1 MICTVILCHRPNN
14 LISKGI
20 RFITGSYWNHSALL
34 VNGYVYEAVY
44 PRIRK
49 MRYADWIELHQNIE
63 RKYIDYELV
72 NDPNELVGL
81 RYDLGIFIN
90 ELCFYIA
97 SRIFGKYSKT
107 AKFFSNRNDEKK
119 YFCFELSAWCIG
131 KPNSWKANGFT
142 FDNKKA

>member
-1 MICTVILCHRPNN
+1 MTCTVILCHRKNN

-34 VNGYVYEAVY
+34 INGYVYEAVY

-49 MRYADWIELHQNIE
+49 MRYSEWIELHSNIE

-72 NDPNELVGL
+72 NNPNKLVDL
-81 RYDLGIFIN
+81 RYDLGVFVN
-90 ELCFYIA
+90 ELCFYVA
-97 SRIFGKYSKT
+97 SCIFGKYSKT

-119 YFCFELSAWCIG
+119 YFCFELCAWCVG
-131 KPNSWKANGFT
+131 KPNSWKSNGFT

>member
-1 MICTVILCHRPNN
+1 MTCTVILCHRPNN

-20 RFITGSYWNHSALL
+20 RFITNSYWNHSALL

-49 MRYADWIELHQNIE
+49 MRYAEWIELHSNIE

-81 RYDLGIFIN
+81 RYDLGIFVN

-119 YFCFELSAWCIG
+119 YFCFELCAWCVG
-131 KPNSWKANGFT
+131 KRNSWKANGLT

>member
-1 MICTVILCHRPNN
+1 MICTVILCHRKNN

-34 VNGYVYEAVY
+34 INGYVYEAVY

-49 MRYADWIELHQNIE
+49 IRYSEWIELHSNIE
-63 RKYIDYELV
+63 RKYIEYTLV
-72 NDPNELVGL
+72 NDPNKLVDL
-81 RYDLGIFIN
+81 RYDLGVFVN
-90 ELCFYIA
+90 ELCFYVA

-119 YFCFELSAWCIG
+119 YFCFELCAWCVG
-131 KPNSWKANGFT
+131 KKNSWKSNGLT

>member
-34 VNGYVYEAVY
+34 VNGYVYEAVF

-49 MRYADWIELHQNIE
+49 KEYKEWLELHKDIELKHIFDIL
-63 RKYIDYELV
+63 K
-72 NDPNELVGL
+72 NDPNQLVGL
-81 RYDLGIFIN
+81 RYDLGVFVS

-97 SRIFGKYSKT
+97 SRIFGKDSKI
-107 AKFFSNRNDEKK
+107 AKFFSNRNDVSKW
-119 YFCFELSAWCIG
+119 FCFELCAWCVG
-131 KPNSWKANGFT
+131 KPNSWRANGFT

>member
-1 MICTVILCHRPNN
+1 MKCFVILCHRPNN

-20 RFITGSYWNHSALL
+20 REVTGSYWNHGAIL

-44 PRIRK
+44 PRIK
-49 MRYADWIELHQNIE
+49 KTPYTEWLELHNYE
-63 RKYIDYELV
+63 LKLIDYELI

-81 RYDLGIFIN
+81 RYDLGIFVN
-90 ELCFYIA
+90 ELCFYVA

-119 YFCFELSAWCIG
+119 YFCFEMTAWCVG
-131 KPNSWKANGFT
+131 KKNSWKANGLT
-142 FDNKKA
+142 FDNRTN

>member
-1 MICTVILCHRPNN
+1 MICTVILCHRPKN
-14 LISKGI
+14 LLSAGI
-20 RFITGSYWNHSALL
+20 RFVTGSSWNHSAIL

-44 PRIRK
+44 PRIK
-49 MRYADWIELHQNIE
+49 KTPYTEWLGLHMDIELYHIN
-63 RKYIDYELV
+63 YELV

-81 RYDLGIFIN
+81 RYDLGIFVN

-107 AKFFSNRNDEKK
+107 AKFFSNRNDVNRW
-119 YFCFELSAWCIG
+119 FCFELCAWCVG
-131 KPNSWKANGFT
+131 KRNSWKANGLY

>member
-14 LISKGI
+14 LLSKGI
-20 RFITGSYWNHSALL
+20 RYITGSYWNHSAIL

-49 MRYADWIELHQNIE
+49 MRYSEWLELHNYE
-63 RKYIDYELV
+63 LELIDYELI

-81 RYDLGIFIN
+81 MYDLGVFVN
-90 ELCFYIA
+90 ELCFYIS

-119 YFCFELSAWCIG
+119 YFCFELSAWCVG
-131 KPNSWKANGFT
+131 KRNSWKSNGLT

>member
-1 MICTVILCHRPNN
+1 MICTVILCHRPKN

-49 MRYADWIELHQNIE
+49 MRYAEWIELHQNIE
-63 RKYIDYELV
+63 RKYIDYELI

-81 RYDLGIFIN
+81 RYDLGVFLN

-107 AKFFSNRNDEKK
+107 AKFFSNRNSKEKW
-119 YFCFELSAWCIG
+119 YCFELSAWCIG
-131 KPNSWKANGFT
+131 KKNSWKANGLT
-142 FDNKKA
+142 FENLKA

>member
-1 MICTVILCHRPNN
+1 MTCTVILCHRPNN

-34 VNGYVYEAVY
+34 VNGYVYEAVF

-49 MRYADWIELHQNIE
+49 KEYKEWLELHKDIELKHIFDIL
-63 RKYIDYELV
+63 K
-72 NDPNELVGL
+72 NDPNQLVGL
-81 RYDLGIFIN
+81 RYDLGVFVS

-97 SRIFGKYSKT
+97 SRIFGKDSKI
-107 AKFFSNRNDEKK
+107 AKFFSNRNDVSKW
-119 YFCFELSAWCIG
+119 FCFELCAWCVG
-131 KPNSWKANGFT
+131 KPNSWRANGFT

>member
-1 MICTVILCHRPNN
+1 MICTVILCHRPNS

-49 MRYADWIELHQNIE
+49 MSYSEWIELHSNIE
-63 RKYIDYELV
+63 RKYILYTLV

-81 RYDLGIFIN
+81 RYDLGIFVN
-90 ELCFYIA
+90 ELCFYLTKL
-97 SRIFGKYSKT
+97 KYFT
-107 AKFFSNRNDEKK
+107 NRNDVNRW
-119 YFCFELSAWCIG
+119 FCFEMTAWCVG
-131 KPNSWKANGFT
+131 KKNSWKANGFT

>member
-14 LISKGI
+14 LLSKGI
-20 RFITGSYWNHSALL
+20 RFITGSYWNHSAIL

-49 MRYADWIELHQNIE
+49 MRYSEWIELHSNIE

-81 RYDLGIFIN
+81 RYDLGIFVN
-90 ELCFYIA
+90 ELCFYLTKLEY
-97 SRIFGKYSKT
+97 FT
-107 AKFFSNRNDEKK
+107 NRNDVNRW
-119 YFCFELSAWCIG
+119 FCFEMTAWCVG
-131 KPNSWKANGFT
+131 KKNSYKANGLT
-142 FDNKKA
+142 FDNKKN